1 VLVLLFILG
10 AVAPLLAAVI
20 TVFAFELLPF
30 SGVSRL
36 LTTTF
41 ILFTG
46 VVSSSKFGGASRLLL
61 KGIILAAVAP

>member
-1 VLVLLFILG
+1 LFLLLFILG
-10 AVAPLLAAVI
+10 ALAPLLAAVI

-41 ILFTG
+41 ILLTG

-61 KGIILAAVAP
+61 RGITLAAVAP